1 MTDPAAT
8 AKALIHRKG
17 VVRSRELVDAGVAR
31 VQLSRLVAAGD
42 LIRLA
47 RGVYTAPG
55 ATVAGAEEGVLV
67 VAERIPEAR
76 LCLLTALRLHGLTTQ
91 APFEVWVA
99 IGNKDRPPRLDW
111 PPLKVVRF
119 SGEALTAGLE
129 SHAIGDMQ
137 VRVGH
142 VAKTVAVCCLVRSV
156 GGLVVAMGA
165 LGAAREACL
174 KAYSA
179 RRAALRVGRVALA
192 RMRRGGFRRVNLA
205 AVPERCAAKRAST
218 SLAMPV

>member
-8 AKALIHRKG
+8 AKALIQRKG
-17 VVRSRELVDAGVAR
+17 AVRSRELVDAGVAR
-31 VQLSRLVAAGD
+31 VQLSRLVAAGE

-55 ATVAGAEEGVLV
+55 VVLPGSEEGVLV

-91 APFEVWVA
+91 APFEVWIA

-111 PPLKVVRF
+111 PPLRVLRF

-129 SHAIGDMQ
+129 TRTMGSKQ
-137 VRVGH
+137 VRVTT
-142 VAKTVAVCCLVRSV
+142 VAKTVADCFKFRSLV
-156 GGLVVAMGA
+156 GLDVAI
-165 LGAAREACL
+165 E
-174 KAYSA
+174 
-179 RRAALRVGRVALA
+179 ALRDALRTRATSVDELWKCAQICRVTKVMRPYLEALA
-192 RMRRGGFRRVNLA
+192 
-205 AVPERCAAKRAST
+205 
-218 SLAMPV
+218 